1 MRDGRLYARGSADD
15 KAGSA
20 IEMLSAADGTF
31 RFDGL
36 GEGPFFVVA
45 SAPVDTDLLR
55 QRLPRRLTPLAEGL
69 ATYLSPRH

>member
-1 MRDGRLYARGSADD
+1 MTPD
-15 KAGSA
+15 A
-20 IEMLSAADGTF
+20 ID
-31 RFDGL
+31 
-36 GEGPFFVVA
+36 FVVA